1 MFCHQEPM
9 CDLSV
14 PVIFFIV
21 FYFFGAVYLDFFF
34 FCAEAVKDFSV
45 CLFRL
50 SRFVFLNMDRW
61 W

>member
-1 MFCHQEPM
+1 M

-14 PVIFFIV
+14 PVTFFNLILFFWSGV
-21 FYFFGAVYLDFFF
+21 FRFIY